1 MTQTTRRR
9 PRGRSRWQPKPGSA
23 QFGVNGDMPAAAS
36 SPARAKVPEPPP
48 DLPPLE
54 PEDLPEEEP
63 EPDEMPAPPGEPEDE
78 PVPA

>member
-9 PRGRSRWQPKPGSA
+9 PRWQPRPGSA
-23 QFGVNGDMPAAAS
+23 RFGVNGDMLAVPA

-54 PEDLPEEEP
+54 PDDAPEEEP
-63 EPDEMPAPPGEPEDE
+63 EPDEAPAPPWEPAEE
-78 PVPA
+78 PVPV